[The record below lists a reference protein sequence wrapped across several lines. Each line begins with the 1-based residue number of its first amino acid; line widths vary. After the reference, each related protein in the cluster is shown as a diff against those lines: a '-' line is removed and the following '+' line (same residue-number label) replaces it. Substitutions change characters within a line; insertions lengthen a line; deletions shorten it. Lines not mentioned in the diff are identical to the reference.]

1 MPIDAQC
8 GSCMARYRVVDSA
21 AGRRVKCRRCGNFID
36 LPGNAAP
43 ADPFAAL
50 AELEKTARPVA
61 ASPNSAL
68 IQYRAVM
75 STVAPLASEPSVK
88 HGTAIG
94 DLRRSGT
101 VPQDPEDSSRRRGG
115 GNSHFGRIAM
125 IAMLVAVPLLVGSYF
140 SLIISGIAVIVF
152 LIGGIGMFFGGVIW
166 SLFAGFKTD
175 LSERLMCIFIPFYS
189 WYFFYIHF
197 DELKDPFFTMIF
209 GIVYLGL
216 IFVTGMV
223 AASGPAAADLIA
235 RGNAA
240 ANAGQ
245 TRTNDAST
253 PGQAPVA
260 GDGRNGSV
268 RLEVHVDGA
277 PGNAAALERKIA
289 TQIRATFRERGIAID
304 DTASVRAVASITKVG
319 TKRIPFRSSAA
330 GSGKGQTTQIEMD
343 LLEDRLDFIGS
354 RGQVLSFNHDRVSP
368 YGGLV
373 FGERGED
380 SQSAFNR
387 QQWEFAADTFKPVNF
402 PAELSNSH

>member
-75 STVAPLASEPSVK
+75 STVAPLASEPSAK

-101 VPQDPEDSSRRRGG
+101 VPQDPEDSSRRRRG
-115 GNSHFGRIAM
+115 GNSLFGRIVL
-125 IAMLVAVPLLVGSYF
+125 IAILVAVPLLVGSYF
-140 SLIISGIAVIVF
+140 SIIISGIAVIVF
-152 LIGGIGMFFGGVIW
+152 FVGGIGMFFGGVIW
-166 SLFAGFKTD
+166 SLVSGFKTD

-189 WYFFYIHF
+189 WYFCYIHF
-197 DELKDPFFTMIF
+197 DELKEPFFTTIA
-209 GIVYLGL
+209 GIGYLALIYVVGL
-216 IFVTGMV
+216 LV
-223 AASGPAAADLIA
+223 ANGPAGADLVA
-235 RGNAA
+235 RANAA
-240 ANAGQ
+240 VNASQ
-245 TRTNDAST
+245 ARSDDAST
-253 PGQAPVA
+253 PGQPP
-260 GDGRNGSV
+260 DGSNGAV

-277 PGNAAALERKIA
+277 PGDAAALERKVRDKV
-289 TQIRATFRERGIAID
+289 RATLRGRGIAINE
-304 DTASVRAVASITKVG
+304 TASVRAVASITKVG
-319 TKRIPFRSSAA
+319 VKSISFRNSVA
-330 GSGKGQTTQIEMD
+330 GSGRGQTTQIDMD
-343 LLEDRLDFIGS
+343 MLEDRLDFIGS
-354 RGQVLSFNHDRVSP
+354 RGQVLSSNHDRVSP
-368 YGGLV
+368 YEGLV
-373 FGERGED
+373 YGESGE
-380 SQSAFNR
+380 SGQNAFNR
-387 QQWEFAADTFKPVNF
+387 QQWEFAANTFGPVHF